1 MLCLEKYI
9 ISSST
14 KAALKIG
21 TVIYTVG
28 GVKIVKTAGRQ
39 FINISNKSLK
49 KFHTL
54 ILFLKNYVKE
64 IGIYTKIS
72 V

>member
-1 MLCLEKYI
+1 M
-9 ISSST
+9 
-14 KAALKIG
+14 KIG

-49 KFHTL
+49 KIHTL